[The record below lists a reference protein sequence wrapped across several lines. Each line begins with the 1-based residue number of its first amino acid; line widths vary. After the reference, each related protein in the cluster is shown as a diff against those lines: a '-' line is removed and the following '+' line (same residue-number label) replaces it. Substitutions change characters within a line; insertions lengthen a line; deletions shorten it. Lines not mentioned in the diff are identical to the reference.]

1 MSLGLAVRQLRYE
14 NKMFWRNPAAAFF
27 TFVFPLMFLV
37 IFNAIFG
44 SGDTTA
50 RFDPTGNREVSL
62 STFYV
67 PAVVAFGL
75 ISACYTNIS
84 ITLVFARDEG
94 QLKRVRGTPLPAASY
109 MFARIAHAIVV
120 AIILV
125 IITVAFGRLFY
136 HVELPGRTLG
146 AFAVSLAVGAMCFS
160 ALGIAITSIVPNPD
174 AAPAVINASILPLL
188 FVSDVFI
195 PIDQAPGWLD
205 KLGKIFPV
213 RRLSDSLVKAYNPFE
228 SGSGFVAENLIV
240 MGVWFVIG
248 VVVAV
253 RFFSWEPR
261 VS

>member
-1 MSLGLAVRQLRYE
+1 MKGLGLAVRQLRYE

-37 IFNAIFG
+37 IFNLIFG
-44 SGDTTA
+44 SGDTTP
-50 RFDPTGNREVSL
+50 RFGGPYEVSL

-75 ISACYTNIS
+75 ISACYTNIA
-84 ITLVFARDEG
+84 ITLVFSRDEG
-94 QLKRVRGTPLPAASY
+94 QLKRMRGTPLPAASY
-109 MFARIAHAIVV
+109 MFARIGQAIIV

-136 HVELPGRTLG
+136 DVELPGHTVP
-146 AFAVSLAVGAMCFS
+146 AFVVSLAVGAMCFS
-160 ALGIAITSIVPNPD
+160 ALGIAVTAIVPNPD

-188 FVSDVFI
+188 FISDIFI
-195 PIDQAPGWLD
+195 PLDDAPSWLG
-205 KLGKIFPV
+205 KFSKIFPV
-213 RRLSDSLVKAYNPFE
+213 RHLSNALVTTYDPFAK
-228 SGSGFVAENLIV
+228 GSGFVASDLIV

-248 VVVAV
+248 VVIAV